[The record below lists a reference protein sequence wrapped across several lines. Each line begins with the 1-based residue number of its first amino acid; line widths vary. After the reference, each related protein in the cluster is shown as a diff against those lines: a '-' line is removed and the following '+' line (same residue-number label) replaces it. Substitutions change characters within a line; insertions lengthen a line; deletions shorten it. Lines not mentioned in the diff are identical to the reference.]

1 MSVGEN
7 IAYYRKKAGYSQRT
21 LGKEIGVSQTMIC
34 YYENYGKSVPYE
46 TIEKLIKVLGCRKK
60 DLLGNTTIKKK
71 PVKAKKEPD
80 LQEMIRK
87 EKEIMFEDMSGWQ
100 LLAYSII
107 EENRFSYIKAL
118 RTLKKIPDDYE
129 SRLEAR
135 LCEQFFREEF
145 PGFVNAD
152 IDGDAVI
159 SALRRFANSNKRLTK
174 IRFEPGKRGRHEL
187 QM

>member
-7 IAYYRKKAGYSQRT
+7 IAYYRKNAGYSQRT
-21 LGKEIGVSQTMIC
+21 LGKEIGVPQATIC
-34 YYENYGKSVPYE
+34 YYENHGKSVPYE
-46 TIEKLIKVLGCRKK
+46 TIEKLVRVLGCSKK

-71 PVKAKKEPD
+71 KEPD
-80 LQEMIRK
+80 LQEMIRQ

-118 RTLKKIPDDYE
+118 RDLKKNPDDYE

-174 IRFEPGKRGRHEL
+174 TRFEPGKRRRHEL